1 MIFTR
6 VFYNFLIVLKFSQV
20 TSYKNNLTVHLFKYV
35 SCIMFISIYV
45 VEQNIIM
52 NYSFVKDTIKYL
64 LAQKNISQYKKIIIP
79 EYPPVLKCFE
89 HTYRCIKC
97 KDFVTHTFL
106 RPHPCFAPSKIKLQ
120 SKLCLL
126 LLLEMYRSMKLIY
139 MSIHWSLSMPTVELC
154 LQESFHKQKPEQVV
168 SAKILHG
175 RLTI

>member
-1 MIFTR
+1 MYH
-6 VFYNFLIVLKFSQV
+6 V
-20 TSYKNNLTVHLFKYV
+20 YKHICSGIEYYYELFFRKGHYKVSSSTKKYILV
-35 SCIMFISIYV
+35 
-45 VEQNIIM
+45 Q
-52 NYSFVKDTIKYL
+52 
-64 LAQKNISQYKKIIIP
+64 KIIIP

-154 LQESFHKQKPEQVV
+154 LQESFHK
-168 SAKILHG
+168 
-175 RLTI
+175 